1 MRKTSIVM
9 TKENPSQSISITSL
23 LSFNKMGRHTGSTT
37 KPWSSTCA
45 VPLNCGLFV
54 LVSILISWKFGDR
67 FKKRL
72 FFLIWVAPTM
82 KSSPSR
88 LCRCKEWGVILFPLP
103 QGGFPFD
110 CLSLLLAWYYY
121 WHGVLPFI
129 IHFFM
134 LQYSLGIA
142 ITDRVHS
149 CPVVYARLIWGWLIS
164 PSTPC
169 SELTCRADE
178 VTYSHMID
186 IFISGWAML

>member
-1 MRKTSIVM
+1 M
-9 TKENPSQSISITSL
+9 TKENPLQSISITSL

-72 FFLIWVAPTM
+72 FFLIWVTPTM

-103 QGGFPFD
+103 QGSFPFD

-134 LQYSLGIA
+134 PQYSLFLLLESASQTEFILVPLFMQDWFEGGWSRPPPHA
-142 ITDRVHS
+142 QSWLAGRM
-149 CPVVYARLIWGWLIS
+149 RLLIH
-164 PSTPC
+164 T
-169 SELTCRADE
+169 
-178 VTYSHMID
+178 
-186 IFISGWAML
+186 W